1 MKKASL
7 VIIAVTLVFV
17 AFAVGFFLGR
27 STSPSPISVSNLPTD
42 ATTEPPTT
50 DPQPT
55 EEEVSFPIDVNT
67 ATVEDLTALPGI
79 GQTLAQRIVAYRNE
93 KGSFKSLSELLNVDG
108 IGEKTLENIL
118 QYITIGGQS

>member
-27 STSPSPISVSNLPTD
+27 NTTPSPISVSNLPTD
-42 ATTEPPTT
+42 ATTEPPATE
-50 DPQPT
+50 PQPT
-55 EEEVSFPIDVNT
+55 EKEISFPIDVNT

-93 KGSFKSLSELLNVDG
+93 KGSFNSLSELLNVDG